1 MIRQD
6 DIILKKIFKKMIWD
20 MIEENNFNEHFK
32 DTELTVERLLLDE
45 NILTEMQS
53 LNPKLLD

>member
-1 MIRQD
+1 
-6 DIILKKIFKKMIWD
+6 MIWD

-53 LNPKLLD
+53 LNPQLLD